1 MLQNRL
7 FFQNVEEL
15 VKVVKPIKD
24 VITSLEF
31 KSTTLTDCFIQL
43 IKLFMAIKVYQKIAN
58 PDFRT
63 YCLEKFNTRW
73 NQFDFKIY
81 MLAYF
86 LHPLYR
92 GMYVE
97 LSLFPIIFI
106 IN

>member
-1 MLQNRL
+1 MIRYIVL
-7 FFQNVEEL
+7 FAISRFAVERDDCN
-15 VKVVKPIKD
+15 KD
-24 VITSLEF
+24 LHCMC
-31 KSTTLTDCFIQL
+31 K
-43 IKLFMAIKVYQKIAN
+43 AIVGVIAN
-58 PDFRT
+58 PDFCT

-81 MLAYF
+81 VLAYF

-106 IN
+106 TN

>member
-1 MLQNRL
+1 LDILSAEVKALLQNCL

-43 IKLFMAIKVYQKIAN
+43 IKLSMAIKVYQKIAN

-63 YCLEKFNTRW
+63 YYLEKFNTR
-73 NQFDFKIY
+73 
-81 MLAYF
+81 
-86 LHPLYR
+86 
-92 GMYVE
+92 
-97 LSLFPIIFI
+97 
-106 IN
+106 